1 MNNLNLLQYI
11 FPKEFV
17 DHFDLLYIKPSR
29 CHLDFYLD
37 EKSIIPPEH
46 QDKDL
51 ESKGFTKAI
60 ALYDFPIRENKVTL
74 HVRRRRW
81 RDKTNGKTYTRKWR
95 LKADGTSYTKEF
107 AAFLKE
113 MLR

>member
-1 MNNLNLLQYI
+1 MNNPTLLKYI
-11 FPKEFV
+11 LPKEFV
-17 DHFDLLYIKPSR
+17 KHFDLIDIKSSSDQ
-29 CHLDFYLD
+29 LDFYLD
-37 EKSIIPPEH
+37 EKPVFPPEH

-60 ALYDFPIRENKVTL
+60 ALSDFPIRENKTTL

-81 RDKTNGKTYTRKWR
+81 CDKTNGKTYTRTWD
-95 LKADGTSYTKEF
+95 LKADGTSYTQEF

-113 MLR
+113 ILR